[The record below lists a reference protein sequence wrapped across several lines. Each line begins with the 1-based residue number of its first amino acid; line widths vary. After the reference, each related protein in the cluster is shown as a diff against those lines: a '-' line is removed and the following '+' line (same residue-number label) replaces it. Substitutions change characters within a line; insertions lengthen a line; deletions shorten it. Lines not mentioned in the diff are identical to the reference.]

1 MSNLAL
7 EPKNMTEAMDFSKML
22 ASSSMVP
29 PNFKG
34 KPQDVL
40 VAVQW
45 GYEIGLKPLQALQ
58 NLAVINGKPSIYG
71 DAAIALVKSDKRC
84 LGISETIE
92 GEGDNRKAVCRIKR
106 SYGSEVEET
115 VREFSVSDAKTAKL
129 WGKAGTWTQYPARM
143 LAMRARGFALRDAF
157 PDVLRGVITKEEAKD
172 YPTEPINITPEKETP
187 KKLPLQKEV
196 DMLQGCKNLEQLKS
210 IFSSFDKSTK
220 KALEDVKDEMKRRL
234 TPLKVEVMEDKSKG
248 FDFEGK
254 DNHE

>member
-1 MSNLAL
+1 MSNLTL

-84 LGISETIE
+84 LGISESIE
-92 GEGDNRKAVCRIKR
+92 GEGDNRKAICKIKR

-129 WGKAGTWTQYPARM
+129 WGKAGPWTQYPNRM

-157 PDVLRGVITKEEAKD
+157 PDVLRGVITKEEAED
-172 YPTEPINITPEKETP
+172 YPTEPINITPEKEVP
-187 KKLPLQKEV
+187 KQLPLKNEV
-196 DMLQGCKNLEQLKS
+196 DMLQNCKSLDELKA
-210 IFSSFDKSTK
+210 IFHSFDKITQ
-220 KALEDVKDEMKRRL
+220 KALEDVKDEMKARL
-234 TPLKVEVMEDKSKG
+234 TPLKIETMKEEFKK
-248 FDFEGK
+248 FNFEE
-254 DNHE
+254 NNS

>member
-1 MSNLAL
+1 MSNLTL

-84 LGISETIE
+84 LGISESIE
-92 GEGDNRKAVCRIKR
+92 GEGDNRKAICKIKR

-129 WGKAGTWTQYPARM
+129 WGKAGPWTQYPNRM

-157 PDVLRGVITKEEAKD
+157 PDVLRGVITKEEAED
-172 YPTEPINITPEKETP
+172 YPTEPINITPEKEVP
-187 KKLPLQKEV
+187 KQLPLKNEV
-196 DMLQGCKNLEQLKS
+196 DMLQNCKSLDELKA
-210 IFSSFDKSTK
+210 IFRSFDKITQ
-220 KALEDVKDEMKRRL
+220 KALEDVKDEMKARL
-234 TPLKVEVMEDKSKG
+234 TPLKIETMKEEFKK
-248 FDFEGK
+248 FNFEE
-254 DNHE
+254 NNS